1 MLDVRL
7 LGQAAFEV
15 NGAAVR
21 FAKRNRTLAMLARI
35 ILLRG
40 APIARDILAFS
51 IFPDDDEPAAIAELR
66 RYLYLAGKALPE
78 SPHGP
83 WLVADAETVRW
94 NMEAGAKVDVFAFE
108 TYAADPQTHAAA
120 IELYKGDLLDEVYD
134 DWIAAERERLRNRYL
149 TILGESIDRYRS
161 ERRYSLAIESA
172 KRILVT
178 DPWREDTLR
187 ALMSVRYEAGDT
199 AGALSEFERFAKQ
212 LRDELNIAPMPET
225 LAVRQSI
232 VRDEG
237 VPGATATRRRAD
249 ESARAAALPFVG
261 RVREMS
267 ALRAAWTRAARGDG
281 RIVLIEGEAGVG
293 KSRLGDELAR
303 LVQSEGGRA
312 FVGTTAAP
320 ESAPYQS
327 IVEAL
332 RSAMPL
338 LLARPPVAARRA
350 ALARLLPELRD
361 PAAPDVPKPE
371 LPVDR
376 ELARLYDAL
385 ADAVRRLATPRPTLI
400 VLEDLHWAGSATI
413 DALGAIAR
421 DCLRVPVMMV
431 ATCREEE
438 TPPSHPLRT
447 LMRALGT
454 YGNVVEI
461 ALSRLD
467 ETEVSE
473 LVARIE
479 PLRERPAEFAH
490 DLFLRSEGNA
500 LFVNELIG
508 SALEGNDVLP
518 GEPSSIASMIAARVA
533 QVSESALTVAQI
545 ASVAGA
551 GCNVALVRDVSNL
564 PAAETARGFDE
575 LLDRRILREAGPR
588 TAHDYVF
595 THHLIGEAMYAGI
608 APDLRVRRHA
618 RIARL
623 LESTAAGGLPA
634 PEREIARHYERAG
647 ELETA
652 AQWYVRAAA
661 SAGSLHAYGDAIDV
675 ATLALQ
681 CEPETGVRREALE
694 LREHAYGRRGERA
707 RQAGD
712 IDELEGLAGDDPRRQ
727 FDVLTRRVRL
737 ARTLGHS
744 DEEGALI
751 ERMHGLEAALGD
763 EARAQALVESATF
776 AGLRSRPT
784 EALEPALG
792 ALALYERSGDVRGQL
807 ECLYLLVDFTANIGD
822 LEASRAYLARMHER
836 AADLGDKLV
845 EARALGVA
853 AQAALLRAEY
863 RASYDLSQQALA
875 LQLATGD
882 RDAEALSRGRLAVSA
897 AWLGE
902 FAIALHDFDLALE
915 TYASIGN
922 TRGLAVTYTNRTLL
936 LMRLGLFDD
945 ALDSIA
951 RSNELF
957 AVAHEER
964 TVVANKVNASFVHLQ
979 RGDAARA
986 QALAVEALEL
996 AKQIGFPVFEAA
1008 ALANLGNAE
1017 RALGFFD
1024 RAIGHMEAGIALRRA
1039 VQEPRDFVDDL
1050 ADLALAYAAAGRA
1063 LEAERTAEE
1072 LLAIEGGSFGGALW
1086 PHYIR
1091 WAVAQALRAG
1101 GQAERGAIE
1110 AARAHAEMQAFA
1122 ERIDD
1127 ERARNAFLAVPIN
1140 RAIAGA
1146 LEAHDLDT
1154 PV

>member
-1 MLDVRL
+1 MLEVRL
-7 LGQAAFEV
+7 LGQGAFEV

-40 APIARDILAFS
+40 APIARDVLAFS

-94 NMEAGAKVDVFAFE
+94 NADGGATVDVFAFE
-108 TYAADPQTHAAA
+108 TYAADPHTHPQA
-120 IELYKGDLLDEVYD
+120 IDLYKGDLLPEIYD
-134 DWIAAERERLRNRYL
+134 DWIAAERERLRARYL
-149 TILGESIDRYRS
+149 MVLNESIDRYRS
-161 ERRYSLAIESA
+161 ERRFALAVESA
-172 KRILVT
+172 KRILVA

-187 ALMSVRYEAGDT
+187 TLMSVRYEAGDT
-199 AGALSEFERFAKQ
+199 AGALSEFEHFAKQ
-212 LRDELNIAPMPET
+212 LRDELGIAPMPET
-225 LAVRQSI
+225 VAVRQSI
-232 VRDEG
+232 VRGESI
-237 VPGATATRRRAD
+237 PGATATPRREEGRTRAV
-249 ESARAAALPFVG
+249 ALPFVG
-261 RVREMS
+261 RAREMS
-267 ALRAAWTRAARGDG
+267 VLRAAWMRAARGDG
-281 RIVLIEGEAGVG
+281 RVVLIEGEAGVG
-293 KSRLGDELAR
+293 KSRLTDELAR
-303 LVQSEGGRA
+303 LVQSEGGRT

-350 ALARLLPELRD
+350 ALEGLLPELRD

-371 LPVDR
+371 QPVDR

-400 VLEDLHWAGSATI
+400 VLEDVHWAGSATI

-421 DCLRVPVMMV
+421 DCLRVPVMIV
-431 ATCREEE
+431 VTGREEE
-438 TPPSHPLRT
+438 MSPAHPVRT
-447 LMRALGT
+447 LMRGLAAS
-454 YGNVVEI
+454 GNVVEI

-467 ETEVSE
+467 EIDVSE

-479 PLRERPAEFAH
+479 PLRGRPAEFAR
-490 DLFLRSEGNA
+490 DLFRKSEGNA
-500 LFVNELIG
+500 LFVNEFIG

-518 GEPSSIASMIAARVA
+518 DETSSIASLIEARVT
-533 QVSESALTVAQI
+533 QMSESALTVAQI

-588 TAHDYVF
+588 TAFDFVF

-608 APDLRVRRHA
+608 SPDMRVRRHA

-623 LESTAAGGLPA
+623 MESAAARGLPA

-647 ELETA
+647 EPGTA
-652 AQWYVRAAA
+652 AQWYLRAAA
-661 SAGSLHAYGDAIDV
+661 SAGSLHAYGDAIDL
-675 ATLALQ
+675 ATLALE
-681 CEPETGVRREALE
+681 CAPEPGVRREPLE
-694 LREHAYGRRGERA
+694 IREHAYGRRGDRA
-707 RQAGD
+707 RQAAD
-712 IDELEGLAGDDPRRQ
+712 IDELEALAGDDVQRQ

-737 ARTLGHS
+737 ARTLGRS

-751 ERMHGLEAALGD
+751 ARMHGLEAALGD
-763 EARAQALVESATF
+763 DARAQALVQSATF
-776 AGLRSRPT
+776 AGLRSRPN

-836 AADLGDKLV
+836 AADLADKLV

-863 RASYDLSQQALA
+863 RSSYDLSRQALA

-882 RDAEALSRGRLAVSA
+882 RDGEAASRGRIAVSA
-897 AWLGE
+897 AWLGD
-902 FAIALHDFDLALE
+902 FATALHDFDLAIE

-922 TRGLAVTYTNRTLL
+922 TRGLALTYTNRTML

-964 TVVANKVNASFVHLQ
+964 TIVANKVNSSFVYLQ
-979 RGDAARA
+979 RGDPA
-986 QALAVEALEL
+986 QAEALAIEALEL

-1017 RALGFFD
+1017 GALGSFD
-1024 RAIGHMEAGIALRRA
+1024 RAIAHMEAGIALRRT

-1050 ADLALAYAAAGRA
+1050 ADLALAYASAGRA
-1063 LEAERTAEE
+1063 LEAQRTAEE
-1072 LLAIEGGSFGGALW
+1072 LLAIDDGRFGGGLW

-1101 GQAERGAIE
+1101 GQAERGAVE
-1110 AARAHAEMQAFA
+1110 AARASAEMQAFA
-1122 ERIDD
+1122 DRIDD
-1127 ERARNAFLAVPIN
+1127 ERARSAFLAVPIN
-1140 RAIAGA
+1140 LTIAAG
-1146 LEAHDLDT
+1146 
-1154 PV
+1154 